1 MPSNKYQRKK
11 AATQSL
17 INTPT
22 DKPKKALNITTT
34 LATPPLTLITTT
46 LIMTETASDSKH
58 RDHLEAKL
66 PEQQQQIDK
75 LIKRVNQ
82 FERQVLILDSQLPV
96 TEAVNSFLKKKADDL
111 ETFSRRSCIHV
122 NGLEKDDHENNHNL
136 RKTVVENISSKT
148 GISKDNIERSIDKFQ
163 QTGKYNQTTK
173 TQPVIVK
180 FTSHSFKEQVY
191 FKQKT
196 IKNSNSN
203 IRITPS
209 LTHHRLELLNLTQSY
224 LQEEYYNKKDDIYPK
239 FTFADVHGNLK
250 LVLNQPFKNRSV
262 FSFSSVCEFH
272 QIINKV
278 TTRFSYPYENE
289 VYDGDADEEAE

>member
-1 MPSNKYQRKK
+1 MPSNKYQKKK
-11 AATQSL
+11 AATESQ
-17 INTPT
+17 IYTPT
-22 DKPKKALNITTT
+22 DKSKKSLNITRTRSTPSST
-34 LATPPLTLITTT
+34 LTTT
-46 LIMTETASDSKH
+46 MLIITETASDNKY
-58 RDHLEAKL
+58 RNHLEAKL
-66 PEQQQQIDK
+66 VEQQQQIDK

-82 FERQVLILDSQLPV
+82 LENNL
-96 TEAVNSFLKKKADDL
+96 LKKKADDL
-111 ETFSRRSCIHV
+111 ETYSRRSCIHV
-122 NGLEKDDHENNHNL
+122 NGLQKDDHENNDNL
-136 RKTVVENISSKT
+136 RKPVVENISSKT
-148 GISKDNIERSIDKFQ
+148 GISKDNIKKSIDKLHR
-163 QTGKYNQTTK
+163 TGKYDQTTK

-180 FTSHSFKEQVY
+180 FMSHSFKEQVY

-224 LQEEYYNKKDDIYPK
+224 LQEEYYNKKDDIYSK

-278 TTRFSYPYENE
+278 TTRFSYPYEDE
-289 VYDGDADEEAE
+289 IYDDDEGAE